1 MKREKFVCEIFSPSE
16 NVEEVRN
23 EIPDL
28 SQVVGIFKV
37 LSDETRAKLVYLLGS
52 REMCVCDLATV
63 LQVTLPAI
71 SHHLRLLKA
80 LGLVRSKREGKMVLY
95 SLADS
100 HTVGII
106 HEARKAIKSARDEEM
121 AEYAL

>member
-1 MKREKFVCEIFSPSE
+1 MKREKFICEVFSPSE

-23 EIPDL
+23 EIPEL
-28 SQVVGIFKV
+28 GKVVGIFKV
-37 LSDETRAKLVYLLGS
+37 LSDDTRARLVYLLGS

-63 LQVTLPAI
+63 LRVTLPAI

-80 LGLVRSKREGKMVLY
+80 HGLVKSRREGKMVLY

-100 HTVGII
+100 HVLGII
-106 HEARKAIKSARDEEM
+106 QEARDAIKSARDEEM
-121 AEYAL
+121 ADYAL

>member
-1 MKREKFVCEIFSPSE
+1 MKREKFVCEVFSPSE
-16 NVEEVRN
+16 HVEEVRG

-28 SQVVGIFKV
+28 SKVVGIFKV

-80 LGLVRSKREGKMVLY
+80 HGLVKSRREGKMMMY
-95 SLADS
+95 SLQDS

-106 HEARKAIKSARDEEM
+106 QEARDAIKSARDEEM
-121 AEYAL
+121 ADYAL